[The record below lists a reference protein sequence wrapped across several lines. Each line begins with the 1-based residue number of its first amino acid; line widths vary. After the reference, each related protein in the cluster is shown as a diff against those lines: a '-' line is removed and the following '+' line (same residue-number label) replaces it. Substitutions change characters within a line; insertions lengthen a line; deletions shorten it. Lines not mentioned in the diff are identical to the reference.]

1 MAASKSETQAA
12 SPEEFVAQL
21 ERIRTEF
28 LDGASPWGRGRG
40 HGPQTKEEIAEG
52 KRRSHAGADGNHR
65 FEGER
70 YLGAQDKAI
79 RRKQLRKLVDEG
91 GQTSVGGPLPSHPA
105 LSKWHSHE
113 FGLSDEEI
121 AELEMQDM
129 SAESLVSLGW
139 WYLLQRSSPWS
150 VALGSA
156 LVGEGSKRLPGA
168 VEHFT
173 LLIDEARQ
181 EYAKMG
187 IENIDRAVQLM
198 IEHAPFG
205 VDLEHAMFA
214 EEIVKEFVDTPEL
227 QDEMRRAFTLTL
239 ARNSRGRI

>member
-1 MAASKSETQAA
+1 MTVGERETKAM
-12 SPEEFVAQL
+12 SPEEFVEEL

-28 LDGASPWGRGRG
+28 LDGASPWGRGRRRG
-40 HGPQTKEEIAEG
+40 KQTKEEIAAG
-52 KRRSHAGADGNHR
+52 KRKGHVGGDGNHR

-70 YLGAQDKAI
+70 YLNAQNKTI
-79 RRKQLRKLVDEG
+79 RRQQLRKLVDEG

-105 LSKWHSHE
+105 LSKWHSTE
-113 FGLSDEEI
+113 FGLTDGEI
-121 AELEMQDM
+121 AELEMQDL
-129 SAESLVSLGW
+129 SPESLVSLGW

-168 VEHFT
+168 VEFFT

-187 IENIDRAVQLM
+187 IKNIDRAVQIM

-205 VDLEHAMFA
+205 VDMEHAMFA
-214 EEIVKEFVDTPEL
+214 ERIVKEFIDTPEL
-227 QDEMRRAFTLTL
+227 QGDMRRAFILTL
-239 ARNSRGRI
+239 ARNSRRV

>member
-1 MAASKSETQAA
+1 MAVSEGGTRAM
-12 SPEEFVAQL
+12 SHEEFVDEL

-28 LDGASPWGRGRG
+28 LDGASPWGRGRQRG
-40 HGPQTKEEIAEG
+40 NETKEDIAEG
-52 KRRSHAGADGNHR
+52 KRRSHVGADGNHR

-70 YLGAQDKAI
+70 YLGAQDKTV

-113 FGLSDEEI
+113 FGLTEAEI
-121 AELEMQDM
+121 AGLEMQDL
-129 SAESLVSLGW
+129 SPESLVSLGW
-139 WYLLQRSSPWS
+139 WYLLQRTSPWA

-168 VEHFT
+168 QEYFT
-173 LLIDEARQ
+173 LLIDETRQ

-205 VDLEHAMFA
+205 VDMEHAMFA
-214 EEIVKEFVDTPEL
+214 EEIVKAFIDTPEL
-227 QDEMRRAFTLTL
+227 QDEMRRAFILTL

>member
-1 MAASKSETQAA
+1 MAAGKSETQAA

-40 HGPQTKEEIAEG
+40 RGPQTKEEIAEG

-70 YLGAQDKAI
+70 YLGAQDKTI

-187 IENIDRAVQLM
+187 IENIERAVQLM

-227 QDEMRRAFTLTL
+227 QDEMRRAFVLTL

>member
-1 MAASKSETQAA
+1 MTVTGAEARTL
-12 SPEEFVAQL
+12 SPEEFIEEL

-40 HGPQTKEEIAEG
+40 DRNETKEQIAEG
-52 KRRSHAGADGNHR
+52 KRRSHRGGDGNHR
-65 FEGER
+65 FEGDR
-70 YLGAQDKAI
+70 YLNAQDKTV

-91 GQTSVGGPLPSHPA
+91 GQTSVGGPMPSHPA
-105 LSKWHSHE
+105 LSKWHSYE
-113 FGLSDEEI
+113 FGLTDEEI
-121 AELEMQDM
+121 TELEMQDP
-129 SAESLVSLGW
+129 SPESLVSLGW
-139 WYLLQRSSPWS
+139 WYMLQRTSSWA

-168 VEHFT
+168 QEYFT

-187 IENIDRAVQLM
+187 IKNVDRAVQLM

-205 VDLEHAMFA
+205 VDMEHARFA
-214 EEIVKEFVDTPEL
+214 EEIVKEFIDTPEL
-227 QDEMRRAFTLTL
+227 QDAMRRAFILTL

>member
-1 MAASKSETQAA
+1 MTVSKSETKAL
-12 SPEEFVAQL
+12 SPEEFVDEL

-28 LDGASPWGRGRG
+28 LDGASPWGRGRRRG
-40 HGPQTKEEIAEG
+40 NQTKEQIAEG
-52 KRRSHAGADGNHR
+52 KRRGHVGGDGNHR

-70 YLGAQDKAI
+70 YLNAQDKTV

-91 GQTSVGGPLPSHPA
+91 GQISVDGPLPGHPT

-113 FGLSDEEI
+113 FGLTEEEI
-121 AELEMQDM
+121 AGLEMQDM
-129 SAESLVSLGW
+129 SPESLVTLGW
-139 WYLLQRSSPWS
+139 WYLLQRSSPWA

-187 IENIDRAVQLM
+187 IKDIDRAVQLM

-205 VDLEHAMFA
+205 VDMEHAMFA

-227 QDEMRRAFTLTL
+227 QADMRRAFILTL
-239 ARNSRGRI
+239 ARNSRARM

>member
-12 SPEEFVAQL
+12 SPEEFVEQL

-28 LDGASPWGRGRG
+28 LDGASPWGRGRRG
-40 HGPQTKEEIAEG
+40 GQQTKEEIAEG

-70 YLGAQDKAI
+70 YLGAQDKTI

-227 QDEMRRAFTLTL
+227 QDEMRRAFALTL

>member
-1 MAASKSETQAA
+1 MAASKSETRAA
-12 SPEEFVAQL
+12 SPEEFIEEL

-28 LDGASPWGRGRG
+28 LDGASPWGRGRKRG
-40 HGPQTKEEIAEG
+40 AQTKDEIAEG
-52 KRRSHAGADGNHR
+52 KRRSHVGADGNHR

-70 YLGAQDKAI
+70 YLNAQDRAV
-79 RRKQLRKLVDEG
+79 RRQQLRKLVDEG

-105 LSKWHSHE
+105 MSKWHSNE
-113 FGLSDEEI
+113 FGVSDEEI
-121 AELEMQDM
+121 AGLEMEDL
-129 SAESLVSLGW
+129 SPESLVALGW
-139 WYLLQRSSPWS
+139 WYLLQRTSPWA

-168 VEHFT
+168 HEHFT
-173 LLIDEARQ
+173 LLIDEARA
-181 EYAKMG
+181 EYAKLG
-187 IENIDRAVQLM
+187 IKDIDRAVQLM

-205 VDLEHAMFA
+205 VDMEHAMFA